1 MRILF
6 CPAIIFTLL
15 GCSITPN
22 ENITSKDGLFYEA
35 NSNKLFNGKV
45 TLPAGVFEGIEGHS
59 KGKIKD
65 GKRIGL
71 WTHFYPNGK
80 LAKTSNWKNNL
91 QDGLATYW
99 YKNGKKEYEI
109 YYKAGKQHG
118 LATIWYENGQK
129 KIESNWKDGEPDGL
143 VTQWYENGQKK
154 REVEITHE
162 RVAGTAWYKNGQKKS
177 ESNHKDDK
185 LESVTVWKPNGEK
198 CAVTN
203 FIDGNGVRVWYEE
216 DGSESFRL
224 NYKVSKP
231 VRD

>member
-129 KIESNWKDGEPDGL
+129 K
-143 VTQWYENGQKK
+143 

-224 NYKVSKP
+224 NYKDSKP
-231 VRD
+231 VWD